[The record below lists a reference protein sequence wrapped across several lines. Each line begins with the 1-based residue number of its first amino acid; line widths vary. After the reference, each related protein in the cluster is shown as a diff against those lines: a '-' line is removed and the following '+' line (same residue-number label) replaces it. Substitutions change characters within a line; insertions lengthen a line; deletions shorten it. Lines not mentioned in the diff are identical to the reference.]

1 MNSPVISVTVG
12 ATINCTVAAAN
23 HPGGGLLVAIEG
35 NPNGFIPTTLLAGD
49 NQLDKSERRAFLI
62 ANSGVAMEVVVKEAQ
77 MVAPKVKADQKP
89 ARAPAMRPRIILDE
103 HAVMLQRDLEVDRR
117 MIAELK
123 AGIVLHARV
132 MQPCLKDNADGSG
145 RHLVGYFVELETLY
159 MAFVHKSE
167 VSRGVTL
174 NEGDYIYVAVRS
186 AEMRG
191 NRPMI
196 SVSQKAAE
204 AAVALSEV
212 KPGSKTTGRNLRPAT
227 VEGVE
232 GFTMEV
238 GRRVKAFLPLS
249 AVEGDPLSLLKGNR
263 TAKVTVL
270 PLTIGEYVQ
279 VTRRSL
285 VAEVVARVERTAA

>member
-12 ATINCTVAAAN
+12 ATINCTVAAAS
-23 HPGGGLLVAIEG
+23 HPDGGLLVAIEG
-35 NPNGFIPTTLLAGD
+35 NPNGFIPTSLLAGD
-49 NQLDKSERRAFLI
+49 NHADKSERRAFLI
-62 ANSGVAMEVVVKEAQ
+62 ANTGVTMEAVVKEAQ
-77 MVAPKVKADQKP
+77 MVPPKVKAGQKA
-89 ARAPAMRPRIILDE
+89 ARAPALRPRIILNE
-103 HAVMLQRDLEVDRR
+103 HAVMVARDREVDRR
-117 MIAELK
+117 AIADLK
-123 AGIVLHARV
+123 AGQVLHARV
-132 MQPCLKDNADGSG
+132 MQPCMKKNADGTG
-145 RHLVGYFVELETLY
+145 QHLIGCFVELETLY
-159 MAFVHKSE
+159 MAFLHKSE
-167 VSRGVTL
+167 ISRGVTL
-174 NEGDYIYVAVRS
+174 NDGDYIYVAVRS

-238 GRRVKAFLPLS
+238 GRRVKAFLPLT
-249 AVEGDPLSLLKGNR
+249 AVEGDPLALLKGNR

-270 PLTIGEYVQ
+270 PLTLGEYVQ
-279 VTRRSL
+279 VTRRSM
-285 VAEVVARVERTAA
+285 VAEVVARVEL